1 MLNVTEP
8 GPALELILENIT
20 DAVCT
25 ESVSL
30 ADSLGRICAQDLI
43 SPEDLPA
50 FSRSTV
56 DGYAVCADDTYGCS
70 DSIPAMLICDGEI
83 KMGELPSATLKKG
96 HCMRIATGGGLPE
109 GSDAVSM
116 IEYTDDPGDEFRY
129 VYKPVSKLENV
140 NSKGDDVRKGSIV
153 LHEGDTISSRSIAV
167 LAALGIADV
176 TVFKEI
182 RAGIISTGDELVEYT
197 ETPSGAQIRNINS
210 VMLAAQ
216 VREAGA
222 IPVVYPIVKDDF
234 ELLKHTISSALSE
247 CDLLLISGGS
257 SVGEKDNTFKAL
269 AALGDVLFHG
279 ISIKPGKPTIF
290 AMCTGK
296 PVFGLPGHPQAAYF
310 IFRLFAAPAIYKML
324 GAKDPQ
330 KSTECI
336 LSANIPSNHGRE
348 EIMPVRIE
356 GGSAIPLHSR
366 SGMVSVLSAAD
377 GYIRVP
383 RDAEGLMKGSA
394 VKVFLMKDNL

>member
-8 GPALELILENIT
+8 GPALELILGNIT
-20 DAVCT
+20 DAICT
-25 ESVSL
+25 EPVSL
-30 ADSLGRICAQDLI
+30 GDSLGRICAEDLI

-83 KMGELPSATLKKG
+83 KMGELPSAALKKG

-109 GSDAVSM
+109 GADAVSM

-140 NSKGDDVRKGSIV
+140 NSRGDDVRKGST
-153 LHEGDTISSRSIAV
+153 LLKKGTRISSRNVAV
-167 LAALGIADV
+167 LAALGIANV
-176 TVFKEI
+176 RVYKEVS
-182 RAGIISTGDELVEYT
+182 AGIISTGDELVEYT
-197 ETPSGAQIRNINS
+197 EKPAGAQIRNINS
-210 VMLAAQ
+210 VMLASQ

-234 ELLKHTISSALSE
+234 ELLKRTISSALSE

-257 SVGEKDNTFKAL
+257 SVGEKDNTFKAF
-269 AALGDVLFHG
+269 AELGEVMFHG

-290 AMCTGK
+290 AMCAGK
-296 PVFGLPGHPQAAYF
+296 PVFGLPGHPQAAFF
-310 IFRLFAAPAIYKML
+310 IFRLFAAPAINKML
-324 GAKDPQ
+324 GIKAPE

-356 GGSAIPLHSR
+356 GGVAVPLHSR

-383 RDAEGLMKGSA
+383 RDAEGLMKGSP
-394 VKVFLMKDNL
+394 VKVFLLKDNT